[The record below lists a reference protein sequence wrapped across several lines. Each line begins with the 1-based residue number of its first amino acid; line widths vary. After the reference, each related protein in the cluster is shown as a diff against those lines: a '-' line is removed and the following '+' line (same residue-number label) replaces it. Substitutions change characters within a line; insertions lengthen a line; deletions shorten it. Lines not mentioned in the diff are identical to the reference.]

1 MRMTAGQQ
9 HRANIASRNFAI
21 NHNDCWGNPISR
33 ADKTLMLSYEFMS
46 AAGTRV
52 CKQTEISYPAN
63 SNKAAAVE
71 QFKKDH
77 PYAEN
82 VKEFSAP

>member
-1 MRMTAGQQ
+1 
-9 HRANIASRNFAI
+9 
-21 NHNDCWGNPISR
+21 
-33 ADKTLMLSYEFMS
+33 MLSYEFMS